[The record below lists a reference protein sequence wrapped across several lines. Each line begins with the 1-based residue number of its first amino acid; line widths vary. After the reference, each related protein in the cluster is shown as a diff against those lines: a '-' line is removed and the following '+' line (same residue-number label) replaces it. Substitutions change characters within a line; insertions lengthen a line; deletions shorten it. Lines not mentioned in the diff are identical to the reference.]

1 VVEGKVPAT
10 AVYNAY
16 RAAYAP
22 IRERRVGGPGMRK
35 PGALF
40 TTLLRAMGYF
50 EARF

>member
-16 RAAYAP
+16 RAAYVP